1 MSTQEKRDELRAKI
15 EAGEQRN
22 AERSIGDYAKSAADS
37 TTQFVKDHP
46 VAAVAGVAVVGLA
59 VGAMTRP
66 GRQAGQK
73 AGQKAG
79 ALATYATEMGL
90 AYASGLLDQAG
101 DVARAGGDALEDLGD
116 DVAFTARKARR
127 TAGNAAGNTS
137 DNVLALSR
145 KAARRAGR
153 TYRDAKA
160 RVAV

>member
-1 MSTQEKRDELRAKI
+1 MSSQEKRDELRAKI

-22 AERSIGDYAKSAADS
+22 EERTIGDYAKSAADS

-46 VAAVAGVAVVGLA
+46 VAAVAGVVVIGLA
-59 VGAMTRP
+59 IGAMTRP
-66 GRQAGQK
+66 GRR

-79 ALATYATEMGL
+79 AIATYATEMGL

-101 DVARAGGDALEDLGD
+101 DVARAGGDALEDFGD
-116 DVAFTARKARR
+116 DLAFGARKARR
-127 TAGNAAGNTS
+127 SAYKTAGNTS
-137 DNVLALSR
+137 DNVLNLSR

>member
-22 AERSIGDYAKSAADS
+22 EERTIGDYAKSAADS

-46 VAAVAGVAVVGLA
+46 VAAVAGVAVIGLA
-59 VGAMTRP
+59 IGAMTRP
-66 GRQAGQK
+66 GRR

-101 DVARAGGDALEDLGD
+101 DVARASGNRLEDLGD

-127 TAGNAAGNTS
+127 SAAAAAGNTS
-137 DNVLALSR
+137 DNMRTLSR

>member
-22 AERSIGDYAKSAADS
+22 EERTIGDYAKSAADS

-46 VAAVAGVAVVGLA
+46 VAAVAGVAVIGLA
-59 VGAMTRP
+59 IGAMTRP
-66 GRQAGQK
+66 GRR

-101 DVARAGGDALEDLGD
+101 DVARASGNRLEDLGD

-127 TAGNAAGNTS
+127 SAAAAAGNTS
-137 DNVLALSR
+137 DNMLTLSR

>member
-22 AERSIGDYAKSAADS
+22 EDRTIGDYAKSAADS

-46 VAAVAGVAVVGLA
+46 VAAVAGVAVIGLA
-59 VGAMTRP
+59 IGAMTRP
-66 GRQAGQK
+66 GRR

-101 DVARAGGDALEDLGD
+101 DVARASGDKLEDLGD

-127 TAGNAAGNTS
+127 SAAAAAGNTS
-137 DNVLALSR
+137 DNMLTLSR

>member
-22 AERSIGDYAKSAADS
+22 EERTIGDYAKSAADS

-46 VAAVAGVAVVGLA
+46 FAAVAGVAVVGLA
-59 VGAMTRP
+59 IGAMTRP
-66 GRQAGQK
+66 GRRAGQR
-73 AGQKAG
+73 AG

-101 DVARAGGDALEDLGD
+101 DVARAGGDKLEDFGD

-127 TAGNAAGNTS
+127 SAAAAAGNSS
-137 DNVLALSR
+137 DNMLSLSR